1 MDSSA
6 ALIAS
11 TPIIGK
17 SVLMAVIRLI
27 ETITNIIAFILC
39 IFIILSVIIVE
50 RRGKNYFFRFF
61 LALALIVLY
70 PTIALARLIIVVVNS
85 IKAFTMSKHFSFIS
99 YLLYKY
105 IIPYMY
111 TYVKGFDD
119 FVYNFNICLFFWSN
133 SSCVSIPIS
142 RSFFNSIKSLYL
154 D

>member
-1 MDSSA
+1 M
-6 ALIAS
+6 L
-11 TPIIGK
+11 T
-17 SVLMAVIRLI
+17 AVIKLI
-27 ETITNIIAFILC
+27 EIMTSIIAFILC
-39 IFIILSVIIVE
+39 ICIILSVIIME

-85 IKAFTMSKHFSFIS
+85 IKAFIMSNSLSFMP